1 MTNISIIGDEGE
13 PVLYASLTTEGNLF
27 FQFEYFGRN
36 ENEGDYEFNYT
47 VEPDEFPT
55 ITNKFGLNPEDP
67 ILTVVQQITDMGKGE
82 ELSRALSEE
91 EIKRK
96 LWSWLSTSWN

>member
-1 MTNISIIGDEGE
+1 VTNISIIGDEGE
-13 PVLYASLTTEGNLF
+13 PVLYASLTSEGKLF
-27 FQFEYFGRN
+27 FEFEFYGRN

-47 VEPDEFPT
+47 VEPEEFP
-55 ITNKFGLNPEDP
+55 IIANKFGLNPEDP
-67 ILTVVQQITDMGKGE
+67 ILKVVQQITEMGKGE

-96 LWSWLSTSWN
+96 LWSWLSTP

>member
-1 MTNISIIGDEGE
+1 MSHISIIGGEGQ
-13 PVLYASLTTEGNLF
+13 PVLYASMTREGKLF
-27 FQFEYFGRN
+27 FEFEYYGRN

-47 VEPDEFPT
+47 VEPEEFPK
-55 ITNKFGLNPEDP
+55 IAKKFGLNPEDP
-67 ILTVVQQITDMGKGE
+67 ILNMVQQITDMGKGE

-96 LWSWLSTSWN
+96 LWSWLSTP

>member
-1 MTNISIIGDEGE
+1 MSQISIIGDEGE
-13 PVLYASLTTEGNLF
+13 PVLYASLTS
-27 FQFEYFGRN
+27 
-36 ENEGDYEFNYT
+36 
-47 VEPDEFPT
+47 
-55 ITNKFGLNPEDP
+55 DP

-96 LWSWLSTSWN
+96 LWSWLSTP

>member
-1 MTNISIIGDEGE
+1 MSNITIVGDDGN
-13 PVLYASLTTEGNLF
+13 PILFASLTSEGKLRL
-27 FQFEYFGRN
+27 QFEYFARDD
-36 ENEGDYEFNYT
+36 NEGDYEFNYT
-47 VEPDEFPT
+47 VEPEEFPK
-55 ITNKFGLNPEDP
+55 IAHKFGLNPEDP

-96 LWSWLSTSWN
+96 LWSWLSTP